1 MMNVKIWAVE
11 SGKEADSIEV
21 LLSMGEDKKSFK
33 FLREF
38 DVIGG
43 HKIQTIKHEDKFWE
57 TFKFNQHIVFK
68 VTELV
73 LGKYRGE
80 VLELPAELGK
90 FGTQAERSHFKN
102 LFAIRQRMLRTSEA
116 REGDGNY

>member
-1 MMNVKIWAVE
+1 MMNVKILAVE
-11 SGKEADSIEV
+11 SGKEPDSLDV
-21 LLSMGEDKKSFK
+21 LLSIGEDKKSFK

-43 HKIQTIKHEDKFWE
+43 HQIQTIKHEDKFWE

-73 LGKYRGE
+73 WGNTEGKSWNCQRIWG
-80 VLELPAELGK
+80 
-90 FGTQAERSHFKN
+90 N
-102 LFAIRQRMLRTSEA
+102 LVRRWR
-116 REGDGNY
+116 

>member
-1 MMNVKIWAVE
+1 MMNVKILAVE
-11 SGKEADSIEV
+11 LEKKTDSMEV
-21 LLSMGEDKKSFK
+21 LLSIGEEKKSFK
-33 FLREF
+33 FIRNF

-43 HKIQTIKHEDKFWE
+43 QKIQMIKHEDKFWE
-57 TFKFNQHIVFK
+57 TFKFNQHMVFK

-90 FGTQAERSHFKN
+90 FGTQAEAIALQKPVSN
-102 LFAIRQRMLRTSEA
+102 LSEKMA
-116 REGDGNY
+116 NK